1 MNYIVNYFFKIKPI
15 LEFIEKNNFSKINF
29 FIDFLSVS
37 RGIYNSKILSSTIIS
52 ENENLWFKE
61 TINFINWLKKYFE
74 KFEPFFIIFSDEGIY
89 SYHLK
94 KYPEYKSNRSE
105 IGYLTVDKTFTLDL
119 KNSVQILKKITF
131 LKFYEFMEKS
141 ADFVF
146 IKLKDEES
154 DIVPF
159 VFYKN
164 DFLETAV
171 PDTLNIILST
181 DKDLLQNLKF
191 KNFIQ
196 IIRKK
201 EKGKFITEIF
211 NFKNSIYY
219 LVGKNRKEKLEKFYE
234 NTAEFI
240 SYFLAIGGDKSDGI
254 SGVPKIGYKTLYS
267 EIIKFFKN
275 NENNFSEKINL
286 EFFLELPKIKR
297 IIFENP
303 KIKKLILKNF
313 ELVDFGEIYK
323 NIGEKLRKEILYVL

>member
-15 LEFIEKNNFSKINF
+15 LEFIERNNFSKINF

-37 RGIYNSKILSSTIIS
+37 RGIYNSKILTSTIIS
-52 ENENLWFKE
+52 ENENLWFEE

-74 KFEPFFIIFSDEGIY
+74 KYEPVFIIFSDEGVY

-94 KYPEYKSNRSE
+94 KYPEYKSNRAE

-119 KNSVQILKKITF
+119 KNSVQVLKKITF
-131 LKFYEFMEKS
+131 LKFYEFMEKND
-141 ADFVF
+141 DFVF
-146 IKLKDEES
+146 IKLRDEES

-164 DFLETAV
+164 DFLETAA
-171 PDTLNIILST
+171 PETLNIILST

-211 NFKNSIYY
+211 NFENSIYY
-219 LVGKNRKEKLEKFYE
+219 LVGNDRKEKLENFYK

-254 SGVPKIGYKTLYS
+254 PGVPKIGYKTLYS
-267 EIIKFFKN
+267 EIIKLFKN
-275 NENNFSEKINL
+275 NENKIPEKINL
-286 EFFLELPKIKR
+286 EFFLRLPKIEK
-297 IIFENP
+297 IISTNP
-303 KIKKLILKNF
+303 EIKKLVLKNF
-313 ELVDFGEIYK
+313 ELVDFEEIYK
-323 NIGEKLRKEILYVL
+323 NIGEKLKREVLYIL